1 MAGYASLAVG
11 LINLRY
17 QTGEHSNLAKSL
29 VLIAPAL
36 LLLGLTFTDKGRTLL
51 RGKTATAIVL
61 ASGGLLAIYSF
72 LI

>member
-1 MAGYASLAVG
+1 
-11 LINLRY
+11 
-17 QTGEHSNLAKSL
+17 
-29 VLIAPAL
+29 
-36 LLLGLTFTDKGRTLL
+36 LL